1 VRRGELYSYVR
12 PATSTTRRTAVVLSA
27 DDTIRPTRPWV
38 LGLELRV
45 DDPEDLLAVPLGD
58 GRLAYAGDLGRLYRA
73 WFGGRT
79 GRLDALTLARV
90 DTVLRVAL
98 DL

>member
-1 VRRGELYSYVR
+1 M
-12 PATSTTRRTAVVLSA
+12 
-27 DDTIRPTRPWV
+27 
-38 LGLELRV
+38 LGLELRG
-45 DDPEDLLAVPLGD
+45 DARKDLLAVPVGD
-58 GRLAYAGDLGRLYRA
+58 GRFAYAGDLGRLYRA
-73 WFGGRT
+73 WLGDRT

>member
-1 VRRGELYSYVR
+1 ML
-12 PATSTTRRTAVVLSA
+12 VLA
-27 DDTIRPTRPWV
+27 GNDVIRPTRPWV
-38 LGLELRV
+38 LGIAIRS

-58 GRLAYAGDLGRLYRA
+58 GRFAYAGDLGRLYRA
-73 WFGGRT
+73 WFGRRAGRV
-79 GRLDALTLARV
+79 DPLTLTRI

>member
-1 VRRGELYSYVR
+1 VRRGELYTYVR
-12 PATSTTRRTAVVLSA
+12 PATPTNRRTVLVLA
-27 DDTIRPTRPWV
+27 GNDVIRPTRPWV
-38 LGLELRV
+38 LGIEIRS

-58 GRLAYAGDLGRLYRA
+58 GRFAYAGDLGRLYRA
-73 WFGGRT
+73 WFGRRAGRV
-79 GRLDALTLARV
+79 DPLTLTRI